1 MVHITLG
8 KGCTAKRG
16 MCVGNGEG
24 DKGGDTN
31 CATMTRIVPQTKWL
45 QRSFLILRRGKEGIF
60 RA

>member
-8 KGCTAKRG
+8 KGCAAKRG

-24 DKGGDTN
+24 GKGGDTN

-45 QRSFLILRRGKEGIF
+45 QRSFLIQRQGKRRDF
-60 RA
+60 